1 MNKLLS
7 FKKYINEKTDNPM
20 NYYNVF
26 KNQRRINALVKNL
39 KKRGIDASLALQDPE
54 MKSDPVV
61 RDLQRSLNSKMR
73 RGSILSRVGI
83 SGFDQQDI
91 ALKAALPA
99 IVRKIQ
105 KREDK
110 KFKKFLNK
118 AVKKYKTGSQLN
130 DINSYLARTIHLH
143 TIGKN

>member
-20 NYYNVF
+20 DYYNVF

-39 KKRGIDASLALQDPE
+39 KNRGIDASLALQDPE